1 MKHESVVHGAN
12 RPFNSLRDK
21 YLARVKV
28 RSRRISCA
36 TCNITFKNRSNFK
49 DHMKKQHSGTKLLAP
64 GPAGAEGGFG
74 GGFMVV
80 LDGSAVGDEDTLPC
94 KYCSF
99 RFESR
104 KELVEHKIKKHQG
117 ERIRPCNTCDMSFK
131 ALPVLYKHKS
141 C

>member
-1 MKHESVVHGAN
+1 
-12 RPFNSLRDK
+12 
-21 YLARVKV
+21 
-28 RSRRISCA
+28 
-36 TCNITFKNRSNFK
+36 
-49 DHMKKQHSGTKLLAP
+49 MKKQHSGTKLLAP

-117 ERIRPCNTCDMSFK
+117 ERIHPCSTCDMAFK
-131 ALPVLYKHKS
+131 SLSALYKHNIRQHSGKLFVCEGCGKTFKGRTGICS
-141 C
+141 LNKN